1 MPVSYIHI
9 FKLLLI
15 ESLDKNP
22 ERNLKIVLIRRE
34 MLFRTDDYLKER
46 KMKGRSKLSVFKMEG
61 IRHWRLDAAEC
72 GMKSEVTACAGIIEG
87 LLVNKARVSSLA
99 AMQNYVLVH
108 SIIPTSDCLFELLC
122 YIRKPIKPKISLM
135 KLVRM
140 GQCTTGRISWEQ
152 APRTSPMA
160 AERWKE

>member
-61 IRHWRLDAAEC
+61 IRH
-72 GMKSEVTACAGIIEG
+72 
-87 LLVNKARVSSLA
+87 
-99 AMQNYVLVH
+99 
-108 SIIPTSDCLFELLC
+108 
-122 YIRKPIKPKISLM
+122 
-135 KLVRM
+135 
-140 GQCTTGRISWEQ
+140 
-152 APRTSPMA
+152 
-160 AERWKE
+160 